1 MENVVK
7 HIVINKLYDIYDYD
21 IPFDRGGVALITGP
35 NGFGKTTLL
44 EIIKNALSVNFWY
57 FYDLLFQSIDIYLG
71 DDTLLSFK
79 KEKAQKKIVQHSL
92 FGDDV
97 DDFSHGL
104 SLVVRSVSVLMRQ
117 HQSLTLT

>member
-21 IPFDRGGVALITGP
+21 IPFDRGCVALITGP

-57 FYDLLFQSIDIYLG
+57 FYDLLFPLWAYHQKLDYQELIVLILYFFLFRNLHICYYFMVYCAFLHIY
-71 DDTLLSFK
+71 
-79 KEKAQKKIVQHSL
+79 
-92 FGDDV
+92 
-97 DDFSHGL
+97 
-104 SLVVRSVSVLMRQ
+104 
-117 HQSLTLT
+117 

>member
-57 FYDLLFQSIDIYLG
+57 F
-71 DDTLLSFK
+71 
-79 KEKAQKKIVQHSL
+79 
-92 FGDDV
+92 
-97 DDFSHGL
+97 
-104 SLVVRSVSVLMRQ
+104 
-117 HQSLTLT
+117 